1 MRKVNEI
8 DMKEDYEKRLKG
20 LQEQRTPSKVGITEY
35 RHFFNVITN
44 IMDFYERTWK
54 RYADATKHHFNQL
67 SSD

>member
-44 IMDFYERTWK
+44 IMDFYERT
-54 RYADATKHHFNQL
+54 
-67 SSD
+67 